1 MDDKAKAP
9 NSLAKISVPKYLK
22 GALVLNIT
30 FKKIDWDLTPD
41 NIERHRDDET
51 GGEYIDFY
59 GVVVVRAI
67 DDVGNFD
74 TKVIADVD
82 ICDGLYCAI
91 EEIEQ
96 YLNEGWPS
104 VEVFYTTQ
112 CEAYG
117 DGPTYKHGNDIGYI
131 LVVNMKAVYYAVLP
145 GNRIAAILL
154 ILHTLTKMVIL
165 NCWILRIWHLRY

>member
-1 MDDKAKAP
+1 MDDLILNKVKAP

-59 GVVVVRAI
+59 GVIVVRAI
-67 DDVGNFD
+67 DDVGTPHNVRHTETD
-74 TKVIADVD
+74 PPINTAMTLVIFFRSIWVQ
-82 ICDGLYCAI
+82 IHI
-91 EEIEQ
+91 I
-96 YLNEGWPS
+96 
-104 VEVFYTTQ
+104 
-112 CEAYG
+112 
-117 DGPTYKHGNDIGYI
+117 
-131 LVVNMKAVYYAVLP
+131 VVNMKAVYYAVLP

>member
-1 MDDKAKAP
+1 MDDLILNKAKAP

-30 FKKIDWDLTPD
+30 FKKIYWDLTTD

-74 TKVIADVD
+74 TKVIADVEKRLEKRQANVD
-82 ICDGLYCAI
+82 KPDKNKGDVGK
-91 EEIEQ
+91 EIQ
-96 YLNEGWPS
+96 KSKSQKRREGMS
-104 VEVFYTTQ
+104 
-112 CEAYG
+112 
-117 DGPTYKHGNDIGYI
+117 
-131 LVVNMKAVYYAVLP
+131 L
-145 GNRIAAILL
+145 
-154 ILHTLTKMVIL
+154 
-165 NCWILRIWHLRY
+165 